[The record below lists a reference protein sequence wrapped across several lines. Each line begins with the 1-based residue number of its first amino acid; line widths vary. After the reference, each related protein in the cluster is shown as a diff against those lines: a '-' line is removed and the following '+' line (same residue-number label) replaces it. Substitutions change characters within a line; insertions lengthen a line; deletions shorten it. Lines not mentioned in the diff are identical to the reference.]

1 MSFPNQ
7 ILDLIPAKLCNR
19 LVIASDKTIAAYR
32 KDGIRPETT
41 EVVSHSP
48 LADLRNQVM
57 PAVSAF
63 ALYAVLFVGCSRVA
77 TPESK
82 PESKPTTEAV
92 VHERKLPSGN
102 VCRVELRGPISPHGI
117 ASALQEL
124 RISITN
130 RDVHVPAEAFA
141 DLTNINLRQGVEF
154 AEFAGDT
161 FLLMCGG
168 ADGMAWRAKFAIR
181 SNRVIERELTRE
193 SGTPETTPYGPP
205 LEIRYGVVPP
215 AELERVRNSKP
226 Q

>member
-1 MSFPNQ
+1 MKNLLRTDGW
-7 ILDLIPAKLCNR
+7 LDNGLAQTALLAASTFTLC
-19 LVIASDKTIAAYR
+19 A
-32 KDGIRPETT
+32 G
-41 EVVSHSP
+41 
-48 LADLRNQVM
+48 
-57 PAVSAF
+57 
-63 ALYAVLFVGCSRVA
+63 LFVGCSRVD

-102 VCRVELRGPISPHGI
+102 ACRVELRGPIITHGI

-130 RDVHVPAEAFA
+130 RDVHVPAEAFS
-141 DLTNINLRQGVEF
+141 DLTNVNIRQGVEF

-168 ADGMAWRAKFAIR
+168 ADGIAWHAKFAIR
-181 SNRVIERELTRE
+181 SNRVVERELIRE

-215 AELERVRNSKP
+215 AELERVRTSKP